1 MVLTDKILYSID
13 LGKRKS
19 ILKIAVDSLYQLVRD
34 QNGLYAVSYS
44 QGNLN
49 TIDSKGKKL
58 SYSIGNFNAEIMAV
72 TANNGVNILLKKQ
85 KSVFAFDILGRK
97 KWTKNF
103 SVNEITKLSG
113 YENAGKLL
121 VVLLDGIENEL
132 YLLNGSGSII
142 DNSSKHGEQKI
153 DLSGFGARGFSIT
166 TFLGNYLIQYN
177 K

>member
-1 MVLTDKILYSID
+1 MVLTDNMLYSID

-19 ILKIAVDSLYQLVRD
+19 VLKMAVDSLFQLVKD

-58 SYSIGNFNAEIMAV
+58 SYSIGNFNAEFTAV
-72 TANNGVNILLKKQ
+72 SENSGATILFKKQ
-85 KSVFAFDILGRK
+85 KSLFAFDIVGKR

-103 SVNEITKLSG
+103 PVSEITKLSS

-132 YLLNGSGSII
+132 YLLNGSGSIL

-166 TFLGNYLIQYN
+166 TFLGNYMIQYN